1 MAITPA
7 SGFVNPLGALVIGA
21 GAGALCYGAVI
32 VRSNFNLD
40 DALEVF
46 PVHGIGGIW
55 GAIMTGVFAVE
66 AIGGTKGLLEGNGS
80 IMIEQIIA
88 VVATLVYGFI
98 VSAVILK
105 ALDMVMGLRVSET
118 DEDIGTDL
126 TSHGERGYVADG
138 ADA

>member
-1 MAITPA
+1 
-7 SGFVNPLGALVIGA
+7 
-21 GAGALCYGAVI
+21 
-32 VRSNFNLD
+32 
-40 DALEVF
+40 LEVF

-105 ALDMVMGLRVSET
+105 VLDAVMGLRVSES
-118 DEDIGTDL
+118 DEDTGTDL